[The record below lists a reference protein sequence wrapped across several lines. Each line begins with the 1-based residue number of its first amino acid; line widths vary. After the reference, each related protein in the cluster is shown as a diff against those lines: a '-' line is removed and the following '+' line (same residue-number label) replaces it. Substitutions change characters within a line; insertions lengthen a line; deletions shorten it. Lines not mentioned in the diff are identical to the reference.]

1 MTRNL
6 IFYSAIAIIILVGAI
21 LPRFL
26 HNGYFFYASFSIL
39 QFIVIGT
46 GWNILGGYAG
56 YINFG
61 SSAFV
66 GAGTYAAVAVL
77 NAFGASLFLQI
88 IVAAFAGAVLGL
100 AVGYLTLR
108 IQGVFFSIATLALT
122 VVLETFVVNW
132 QFVGGAGGAPALAPT
147 SPLWFPN
154 SVSYVWYVMLLLA
167 VIGVICARWIEH
179 SWIGRG
185 LAAIRADE
193 IAAECAGVPTLKLK
207 LFASVISGA
216 LIAVAGAP
224 YPYYTSYVDPS
235 SVFSINYA
243 LNALAMPLIGG
254 VSSWIGPVIG
264 AGLLG
269 TLEQAANVTISADLN
284 LLLVGL
290 VLVGVVALAPNGI
303 VGVVRRL
310 KTSRQVKRT

>member
-1 MTRNL
+1 MNRNI
-6 IFYSAIAIIILVGAI
+6 IFFSCAVIIVLAGAV
-21 LPRFL
+21 LPKEI
-26 HNGYFFYASFSIL
+26 HNSYVFYASFPVL

-66 GAGTYAAVAVL
+66 GAGTYAAVAGL
-77 NAFGASLFLQI
+77 NAFGAPLGVQILF
-88 IVAAFAGAVLGL
+88 AALIGALLGL
-100 AVGYLTLR
+100 ALGYLTLR
-108 IQGVFFSIATLALT
+108 LQGVFFSIATLALT
-122 VVLETFVVNW
+122 IVLETIVVNW
-132 QFVGGAGGAPALAPT
+132 QFVGGAGGAPALAPQ

-167 VIGVICARWIEH
+167 VLGVILARWIEH

-207 LFASVISGA
+207 LFASVASGA

-224 YPYYTSYVDPS
+224 FPYYASYVDPS

-254 VSSWIGPVIG
+254 GSSWAGPVIG
-264 AGLLG
+264 AALLG
-269 TLEQAANVTISADLN
+269 AFEQVANVTLSADFN

-303 VGVVRRL
+303 IGIVRRL
-310 KTSRQVKRT
+310 RASG

>member
-1 MTRNL
+1 MNRNI
-6 IFYSAIAIIILVGAI
+6 IFFSCAVIIVLAGAV
-21 LPRFL
+21 LPKEI
-26 HNGYFFYASFSIL
+26 HNSYVFYASFPVL

-66 GAGTYAAVAVL
+66 GAGTYAAVAGL
-77 NAFGASLFLQI
+77 NAFGAPLGVQILF
-88 IVAAFAGAVLGL
+88 AALIGALLGL
-100 AVGYLTLR
+100 ALGYLTLR
-108 IQGVFFSIATLALT
+108 LQGVFFSIATLALT
-122 VVLETFVVNW
+122 IVLETIVVNW
-132 QFVGGAGGAPALAPT
+132 QFVGGAGGAPALAPQ

-167 VIGVICARWIEH
+167 VLGVILARWIEH

-207 LFASVISGA
+207 LFASVASGA

-224 YPYYTSYVDPS
+224 FPYYASYVDPS

-254 VSSWIGPVIG
+254 VSSWAGPVIG
-264 AGLLG
+264 AALLG
-269 TLEQAANVTISADLN
+269 AFEQVANVTLSADFN

-303 VGVVRRL
+303 IGIVRRL
-310 KTSRQVKRT
+310 RASG